1 VLAPFREL
9 LAYRALIQILVAR
22 DLKARYRGSI
32 LGLLWTLLNPLLHM
46 GIYALLFSV
55 YMRSATERFAVFLL
69 CGLLPWIWLSASLT
83 MGATSIVEGGSL
95 LKKVF
100 FPAHVLPTVT
110 VTANFVNFLL
120 GIPILFTF
128 LVLYGVQMG
137 LPVLL
142 LPFIIVCQFAFT
154 LGLTFMLA
162 AVSVHYRDIPHIL
175 GHFLTFWFFLS
186 PIVYPAT
193 QVPEAYR
200 FILLLNPFVP
210 FVVAY
215 QDILLYNV
223 YPSPGVWGGMIGI
236 SLGVLLCGLC
246 IFTHLRWSFAEEI

>member
-1 VLAPFREL
+1 
-9 LAYRALIQILVAR
+9 
-22 DLKARYRGSI
+22 
-32 LGLLWTLLNPLLHM
+32 M
-46 GIYALLFSV
+46 
-55 YMRSATERFAVFLL
+55 
-69 CGLLPWIWLSASLT
+69 

-193 QVPEAYR
+193 QVPESYR

-215 QDILLYNV
+215 QDILPIMSTLLL
-223 YPSPGVWGGMIGI
+223 GMGGMIGI

-246 IFTHLRWSFAEEI
+246 VFTHLRWSFAEEI

>member
-1 VLAPFREL
+1 
-9 LAYRALIQILVAR
+9 
-22 DLKARYRGSI
+22 
-32 LGLLWTLLNPLLHM
+32 
-46 GIYALLFSV
+46 
-55 YMRSATERFAVFLL
+55 
-69 CGLLPWIWLSASLT
+69 LPWIWFSASLM

-154 LGLTFMLA
+154 LGLTFMIA

-193 QVPEAYR
+193 QVPESYR

-215 QDILLYNV
+215 QDILLYNI
-223 YPSPGVWGGMIGI
+223 YPSPGVCGEMLGM
-236 SLGVLLCGLC
+236 SLGILLCGLC
-246 IFTHLRWSFAEEI
+246 VFTHFRWSFAEEI

>member
-1 VLAPFREL
+1 MRTIFQEL
-9 LAYRALIQILVAR
+9 LRYRGLIQTLVVR
-22 DLKARYRGSI
+22 DLKARYRGSA

-55 YMRSATERFAVFLL
+55 YMRSATERYAAFLL
-69 CGLLPWIWLSASLT
+69 CVLLPWIWFSASLM

-128 LVLYGVQMG
+128 LILYGVQVG
-137 LPVLL
+137 LTILL
-142 LPFIIVCQFAFT
+142 LPLIIVCQFAFT
-154 LGLTFMLA
+154 LGLTLMVA
-162 AVSVHYRDIPHIL
+162 AMSVHYRDIPHIL
-175 GHFLTFWFFLS
+175 SHFLTFWFFLS

-193 QVPEAYR
+193 QVPESFR
-200 FILLLNPFVP
+200 IILLLNPFVP
-210 FVVAY
+210 FIVAY
-215 QDILLYNV
+215 QNILLYNL
-223 YPSPGVWGGMIGI
+223 YPSPGVCKTMLGI
-236 SLGVLLCGLC
+236 SLGILLCGLC
-246 IFTHLRWSFAEEI
+246 VFTHFRWSFAEDI